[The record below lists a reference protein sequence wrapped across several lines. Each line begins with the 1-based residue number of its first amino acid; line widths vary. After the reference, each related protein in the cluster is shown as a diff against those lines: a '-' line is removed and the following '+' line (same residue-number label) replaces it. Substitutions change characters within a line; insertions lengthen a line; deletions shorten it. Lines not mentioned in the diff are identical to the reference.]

1 MTLDTTS
8 RWAPFD
14 FGALIRRAD
23 TEKPAEPSNIPAE
36 LEALLKTVE
45 EPSGTE
51 PAITLAGKMHTLG
64 EAAFNGDTGAALA
77 FLSDAFADGAA
88 ADRAMF
94 DRRYDY
100 AAAVIVNAANR
111 GTLSPLGITLLVS
124 RADMTL
130 SSVAAGTEDTNL
142 FAAFA
147 DTACSAAAGSGSFDS
162 FLYLTHGIYANNFRH
177 YPDSALAAT
186 VQGALFEAA
195 AFFRSARSDC
205 VKAVFQTQAGGQV
218 RRDLIKKLSA
228 LADTMALNR
237 DHIALAS
244 VSGLN
249 TSEARA
255 FLREKSRIAPG
266 VIENILSGRGNETAA
281 ERTSSED
288 ILGVMQSL
296 GV

>member
-1 MTLDTTS
+1 MNPDTTS

-51 PAITLAGKMHTLG
+51 PAITLAGKMHALG
-64 EAAFNGDTGAALA
+64 EAAFNGDTGAALR
-77 FLSDAFADGAA
+77 FLSDALAEGAA

-100 AAAVIVNAANR
+100 AAAVIVNAVNR

-124 RADMTL
+124 RADMSL
-130 SSVAAGTEDTNL
+130 SAMAAGIENVDL

-147 DTACSAAAGSGSFDS
+147 DTVCSAAAGSGDFDS
-162 FLYLTHGIYANNFRH
+162 FLYLTHGIYADNFRH
-177 YPDSALAAT
+177 YPDPAFAAV

-195 AFFRSARSDC
+195 AFFRSARADC
-205 VKAVFQTQAGGQV
+205 VKAVFQTPAGGQV
-218 RRDLIKKLSA
+218 RRNLIKKLSA
-228 LADTMALNR
+228 LADTMSLNR

-255 FLREKSRIAPG
+255 FLREKSRIVPG
-266 VIENILSGRGNETAA
+266 VIENILSGRGNEMPA

-288 ILGVMQSL
+288 ILSAMESL